1 MGDGT
6 ITIATE
12 INTKSFDKQY
22 EALED
27 RLKDLEGQKLYF
39 ETHEM
44 AGELKEVE
52 VEIEKTKN
60 KMIQLNNQKNKLG
73 DTAPINNLGKSFENS
88 IKKVGRLALGIFGI
102 RSAYMALRSAS
113 SDLAGYD
120 EQYATNLE
128 YIRFVLTQAIA
139 PVLREIVSL
148 AMKLLQ
154 LINMIVNAL
163 FGVNLFSKGS
173 AESFNK
179 MKKGASGV
187 SKAVKE
193 IKKQLT
199 GFDEINMLT
208 DQSDSGTKSGAG
220 GVGMPSMD
228 LSSLQ
233 GKTPE
238 WIQWLADNKDL
249 VFAILAG
256 IASGLLAIKLN
267 LSGIKALG
275 IGTMIAGIIYTIE
288 SLIKYL
294 NDPSWKNFG
303 KIIQGVGV
311 AILGLGILIKSVP
324 VAVAGAIVLIV
335 GTIVKHWEEIK
346 NFLQGGIDW
355 LKGRSDWI
363 RKVFGDTVGD
373 IFDAFVRAFQHIL
386 NFFDSIFTAIKGI
399 LDGIIELVTGVFTG
413 DWKKAWEGVKSI
425 FSSLWGGII
434 GILRNG
440 IGAILELIVAIG
452 KTAGLIIGSAF
463 KGVVNAVLW
472 AIEGILNTPIKAINS
487 LIGTINQVPRN
498 KFRKIINI

>member
-1 MGDGT
+1 MADGT

-12 INTKSFDKQY
+12 LDTKSFDKQY

-139 PVLREIVSL
+139 PVLRGIVSL

-193 IKKQLT
+193 IKKDIT
-199 GFDEINMLT
+199 GWDEVTKLS
-208 DQSDSGTKSGAG
+208 DQSDSGTSAGAG

-238 WIQWLADNKDL
+238 WIKWLADNKDL
-249 VFAILAG
+249 IFAILAG
-256 IASGLLAIKLN
+256 IASGLIAIKFGLD
-267 LSGIKALG
+267 GIKALG
-275 IGTMIAGIIYTIE
+275 IGVAIAGIVYTIQ

-294 NDPSWKNFG
+294 NDPSWNNFG
-303 KIIQGVGV
+303 KIIQGIGV
-311 AILGLGILIKSVP
+311 AIIGLGILIGSVP
-324 VAVAGAIVLIV
+324 VAVAGAITYIV
-335 GTIVKHWEEIK
+335 GLVVSNWEQIRT
-346 NFLQGGIDW
+346 FLQNGLDW
-355 LKGRSDWI
+355 LKGLTNTI
-363 RKVFGDTVGD
+363 KQLFGDGVGAIWE
-373 IFDAFVRAFQHIL
+373 IFVSALQDIL
-386 NFFDSIFTAIKGI
+386 NAFDSFFTGVKNIF
-399 LDGIIELVTGVFTG
+399 DGIIEFISGVFTG
-413 DWKKAWEGVKSI
+413 DWQKAWNGLQKIITNVWDTVIGVLKNGLSA
-425 FSSLWGGII
+425 
-434 GILRNG
+434 ILKLTVT
-440 IGAILELIVAIG
+440 IASTVGAII
-452 KTAGLIIGSAF
+452 AGAF
-463 KGVVNAVLW
+463 KGIVNSVLG
-472 AIEGILNTPIKAINS
+472 AIEGILNAPIRAING
-487 LIGTINQVPRN
+487 LIDTINTVPRS
-498 KFRKIINI
+498 